1 MKKKI
6 INIAGCIVAKW
17 ILHNCDDGLVVK
29 RRGGAEQIIKVFSAP
44 AYRNIIKPSIKKI
57 SEGLFRVGD
66 VVTDDGYYGEIVI
79 TNIQENWIK
88 GYSLKD
94 GMVFNNLDS
103 RQFKRVVGYVDLKID

>member
-6 INIAGCIVAKW
+6 INTIGCIVAKW
-17 ILHNCDDGLVVK
+17 ILTNTKEGLVIK
-29 RRGGAEQIIKVFSAP
+29 RKGGAEQIIKVFSVP
-44 AYRNIIKPSIKKI
+44 AYKNIIKPIIKKI
-57 SEGLFRVGD
+57 SDGLFRVGD

-79 TNIQENWIK
+79 TNIQDNWIK